1 MKEWYTMADS
11 NIHTELCDASVAGD
25 DNRVRELLGAGA
37 DPDKYRNR
45 HGWTALYMAASRGRD
60 STVSILIQHGADLN
74 IQNKYGKT
82 ALYRAAEKHYDS
94 IVSILILHE
103 ADLNRLPAGADGA
116 VLHRLSAARLE

>member
-1 MKEWYTMADS
+1 MADS
-11 NIHTELCDASVAGD
+11 DIHKTLYKASEAGD
-25 DNRVRELLGAGA
+25 DTRVRELLGVGA
-37 DPDKYRNR
+37 DPDKYKDS
-45 HGWTALYMAASRGRD
+45 HGLNALIRAASLGRD